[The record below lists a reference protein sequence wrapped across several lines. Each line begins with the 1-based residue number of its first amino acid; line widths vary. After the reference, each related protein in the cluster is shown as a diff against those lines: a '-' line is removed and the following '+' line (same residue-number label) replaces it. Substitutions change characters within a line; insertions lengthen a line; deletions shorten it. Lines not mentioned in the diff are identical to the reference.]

1 MTFDA
6 REATAAA
13 EAAYPP
19 FHFIGLDGADY
30 YLPHPL
36 LVDPGLAKQ
45 AQAGQITSDQL
56 LAALAPDSY
65 LAIQAMVPAVQREL
79 VTAWRANITPD
90 LEALGKEPAP
100 PSPTPASA
108 APSRPSSR
116 SGGKTSGTSRSGG

>member
-30 YLPHPL
+30 YLPNPMM
-36 LVDPGLAKQ
+36 VDPGLAKQ
-45 AQAGQITSDQL
+45 AQSGEITSDQL
-56 LAALAPDSY
+56 LEALAPESF
-65 LAIQAMVPAVQREL
+65 LAIQAMKPAVQREL
-79 VTAWRANITPD
+79 VTAWRAAISPD
-90 LEALGKEPAP
+90 LEALGKELAP

-108 APSRPSSR
+108 APSKPSSR
-116 SGGKTSGTSRSGG
+116 SGGKTSGPSPSGA